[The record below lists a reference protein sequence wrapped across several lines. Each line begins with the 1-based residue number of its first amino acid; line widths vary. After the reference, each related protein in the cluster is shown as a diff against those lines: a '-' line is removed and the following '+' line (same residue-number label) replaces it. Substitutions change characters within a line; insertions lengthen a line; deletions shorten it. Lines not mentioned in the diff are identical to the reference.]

1 MMKKFT
7 IIMLPEHENNILMS
21 LGKARIT
28 HLIEAT
34 GPDFERLREV
44 AKKVDFE
51 ELKGKAEKE
60 LEDAEK
66 GIEEAKARLVGAKG
80 RIACLRALKPD
91 EFKRCLVVGVVP
103 PTLLSGLE
111 EHFNRL
117 GDVTYRTV
125 EISPE
130 EEFLFV
136 FGPDE
141 RRRWVETIFLV
152 YDVKDIFDVL
162 DTGDVLLVLDLEK
175 REETI
180 NQYSEEIEK
189 CEEEI
194 EKLQKLIESDLEP
207 RMHTL
212 ESLQEAPVLR
222 TEMLSVVQGWVPT
235 EKLPEFKE
243 TIGGVEKEI
252 GEQLIVQYEDPSHE
266 EKVPTMMPT
275 IRPKFFDPAVK
286 LTTLRGWPTAHELNP
301 SMVTLLIFSL
311 QFGMMFGDVGQG
323 FIFLILG
330 LILSRKFKRGLASKL
345 GVAFVPMGIMAIFF
359 GFLYGEVFL
368 VEGIIPPL
376 LFSPLHS
383 IMRLFQMVLGI
394 AVLEMSVGL
403 ILGAIN
409 EYKEGNIAGIIGEH
423 GAGGILFF
431 VGLFFM
437 ATEFYISM
445 DFMAIMSHWSFIML
459 MIGLVMAFVEPILS
473 AVIKHKPITF
483 EVVME
488 GMAALLITFIEGLAN
503 FFSFLRI
510 AAFALAH
517 ASLAVAAHSM
527 TDFMGVWGIILMNVI
542 AMSFEFISSS
552 VQALRLLY
560 YEFMGKFY
568 QGTGIPFKSFRVK
581 RGQK

>member
-1 MMKKFT
+1 MKKFT
-7 IIMLPEHENNILMS
+7 IITLPEHENHILVS
-21 LGKARIT
+21 LGKVGIT
-28 HLIEAT
+28 HLLEAT
-34 GPDFERLREV
+34 GPDYERLREV
-44 AKKVDFE
+44 AEEVDFE

-66 GIEEAKARLVGAKG
+66 EIEEAKARQVGTKG

-91 EFKRCLVVGVVP
+91 EFKRCLVVGVVS
-103 PTLLSGLE
+103 PTLLPRLE
-111 EHFNRL
+111 EHLERL

-152 YDVKDIFDVL
+152 FDVKDIFDVL
-162 DTGDVLLVLDLEK
+162 DVGDVLLVLDLEK

-180 NQYSEEIEK
+180 KQY
-189 CEEEI
+189 EEEI
-194 EKLQKLIESDLEP
+194 EKYEEEIDKLQDFIESDLEP
-207 RMHTL
+207 RLRIL
-212 ESLQEAPVLR
+212 ESLHGAPVLR
-222 TEMLSVVQGWVPT
+222 TEMMSVIQGWVPT
-235 EKLPEFKE
+235 DKLPEFKE
-243 TIGGVEKEI
+243 TIGDVEEEI
-252 GEQLIVQYEDPSHE
+252 PSHGE
-266 EKVPTMMPT
+266 EVPTRRPT
-275 IRPKFFDPAVK
+275 IRPKFFDPAVT

-301 SMVTLLIFSL
+301 SMVSLLIFSL
-311 QFGMMFGDVGQG
+311 QFGVMFGDVGQG
-323 FIFLILG
+323 LTFLVLG

-345 GVAFVPMGIMAIFF
+345 GVAFVPMGIFSIFF

-368 VEGIIPPL
+368 VEGIIHPI

-394 AVLEMSVGL
+394 AVLEMSIGL
-403 ILGAIN
+403 ALGAIN
-409 EYKEGNIAGIIGEH
+409 EYKEGNIVGVIGEH

-431 VGLFFM
+431 VGLYFM

-445 DFMAIMSHWSFIML
+445 DFMAIMGHWSFIVL
-459 MIGLVMAFVEPILS
+459 MTGLVMAFVEPILS
-473 AVIKHKPITF
+473 AVIMHKGISF

-527 TDFMGVWGIILMNVI
+527 TDFMGVGGIVLMNVI

-560 YEFMGKFY
+560 YEFMGKFF
-568 QGTGIPFKSFRVK
+568 QGTGTPFKPFRVR

>member
-1 MMKKFT
+1 LMKKFT
-7 IIMLPEHENNILMS
+7 IITLPEHENNILMS
-21 LGKARIT
+21 LGRAGIT
-28 HLIEAT
+28 QLLEAT
-34 GPDFERLREV
+34 GPDYERLREV
-44 AKKVDFE
+44 AKEVDFE

-60 LEDAEK
+60 LEDAETEL
-66 GIEEAKARLVGAKG
+66 EEAKAKLVEAKG
-80 RIACLRALKPD
+80 KIACLRALEPD

-103 PTLLSGLE
+103 PTLLPGLE
-111 EHFNRL
+111 EHLNRL

-130 EEFLFV
+130 ERFLFV

-152 YDVKDIFDVL
+152 FDVKDIFDVL
-162 DTGDVLLVLDLEK
+162 DAVDVLLVLDPEK

-180 NQYSEEIEK
+180 IQYDEEIEK
-189 CEEEI
+189 YDEEI
-194 EKLQKLIESDLEP
+194 KKLQNFIEIELEP
-207 RMHTL
+207 PLRTL
-212 ESLQEAPVLR
+212 ESLRRAPVLR
-222 TEMLSVVQGWVPT
+222 TEMMSVIQGWVPT
-235 EKLPEFKE
+235 DKLPEFKE
-243 TIGGVEKEI
+243 IIGDVEEEI
-252 GEQLIVQYEDPSHE
+252 GVGLIVQYEDPSHGE
-266 EKVPTMMPT
+266 EVPTRRPT
-275 IRPKFFDPAVK
+275 IRPKFFDPAVT

-323 FIFLILG
+323 LTFLVLG

-345 GVAFVPMGIMAIFF
+345 GVAFVPMGIFSIFF

-368 VEGIIPPL
+368 VEGIIHPI

-403 ILGAIN
+403 ALGAIN
-409 EYKEGNIAGIIGEH
+409 EYKEGNIVGVIGEH

-431 VGLFFM
+431 VGLYFM

-445 DFMAIMSHWSFIML
+445 DFMAIMGHWSFIVL
-459 MIGLVMAFVEPILS
+459 MIGLLMAFVEPILS
-473 AVIKHKPITF
+473 AMVMHKEISF

-527 TDFMGVWGIILMNVI
+527 TDFMGVGGIVLMNVI

-560 YEFMGKFY
+560 YEFMGKFF
-568 QGTGIPFKSFRVK
+568 QGTGSPFKPFRV
-581 RGQK
+581 RRVQK

>member
-1 MMKKFT
+1 MKKFT
-7 IIMLPEHENNILMS
+7 IITLPEHEIPILES
-21 LGKARIT
+21 LGKAGIT
-28 HLIEAT
+28 HLLEAT

-44 AKKVDFE
+44 AEEVDFE
-51 ELKGKAEKE
+51 KLKDQAGKELDEAEKE
-60 LEDAEK
+60 
-66 GIEEAKARLVGAKG
+66 IEVAKERLMGTEW
-80 RIACLRALKPD
+80 RLACLSALKPD
-91 EFKRCLVVGVVP
+91 EFKRCLVVGVVEF
-103 PTLLSGLE
+103 TLLPRLE
-111 EHFNRL
+111 EHLNRL
-117 GDVTYRTV
+117 GDVTYSTV
-125 EISPE
+125 EISPDGGL
-130 EEFLFV
+130 LFV

-152 YDVKDIFDVL
+152 FDVKDIYDELGVR
-162 DTGDVLLVLDLEK
+162 DVLLVLDLGK
-175 REETI
+175 RDETI
-180 NQYSEEIEK
+180 KQY
-189 CEEEI
+189 EEERRKYG
-194 EKLQKLIESDLEP
+194 EEVERLQKVMESDLEP
-207 RMHTL
+207 RLRTL
-212 ESLQEAPVLR
+212 ESLQGAPVLR

-243 TIGGVEKEI
+243 TIGDVEEEI
-252 GEQLIVQYEDPSHE
+252 GVGLIVRYEDPSHG
-266 EKVPTMMPT
+266 EKVPTMRPT

-301 SMVTLLIFSL
+301 SMVTLLVFSL

-330 LILSRKFKRGLASKL
+330 LILSRKYKTGLASKL

-359 GFLYGEVFL
+359 GFLYGSVFL
-368 VEGIIPPL
+368 VEGIIHPL

-403 ILGAIN
+403 VMGAIN
-409 EYKEGNIAGIIGEH
+409 EYKEGNIAGVIGEH

-431 VGLFFM
+431 VGLYFM

-445 DFMAIMSHWSFIML
+445 DFMAIMSHWSFIVLML
-459 MIGLVMAFVEPILS
+459 GLVMAFVEPILS
-473 AVIKHKPITF
+473 AVIMHKKISF

-527 TDFMGVWGIILMNVI
+527 TDFMGVGGIILMNVI

-560 YEFMGKFY
+560 YEFMGKFFK
-568 QGTGIPFKSFRVK
+568 GTGTPFKPFRVR
-581 RGQK
+581 RGQN

>member
-7 IIMLPEHENNILMS
+7 IIMLPEHEIPVLES
-21 LGKARIT
+21 LGKAGIT
-28 HLIEAT
+28 HLLEPS

-44 AKKVDFE
+44 AEEVDCE
-51 ELKGKAEKE
+51 ELREKAGKEI
-60 LEDAEK
+60 EDAEK
-66 GIEEAKARLVGAKG
+66 EIEAAKAKLDETGWRL
-80 RIACLRALKPD
+80 ACLRALKPD
-91 EFKRCLVVGVVP
+91 EFKNCLVVGVVEF
-103 PTLLSGLE
+103 TLLPRLE
-111 EHFNRL
+111 EHLKRL

-130 EEFLFV
+130 ESLLFV

-152 YDVKDIFDVL
+152 FDVKDIYDELGVR
-162 DTGDVLLVLDLEK
+162 DVLLVLDLGK

-180 NQYSEEIEK
+180 KKYEEEIK
-189 CEEEI
+189 KYEEEI
-194 EKLQKLIESDLEP
+194 EKVQNFIESDLEP
-207 RMHTL
+207 RLRLL
-212 ESLQEAPVLR
+212 ESLQGAPVLR
-222 TEMLSVVQGWVPT
+222 TEMLSVIQGWVPT

-243 TIGGVEKEI
+243 TIGDVEEEI
-252 GEQLIVQYEDPSHE
+252 GVGLIVRYEDPSHG
-266 EKVPTMMPT
+266 EKVPTRRPT

-301 SMVTLLIFSL
+301 SMVTLLVFSL

-323 FIFLILG
+323 LIFLILG
-330 LILSRKFKRGLASKL
+330 LILSRKFKSGLASKL
-345 GVAFVPMGIMAIFF
+345 GVAFVPMGIMCIVF
-359 GFLYGEVFL
+359 GFLYGSVFL
-368 VEGIIPPL
+368 VEGIIHPL

-403 ILGAIN
+403 VMGAIN
-409 EYKEGNIAGIIGEH
+409 EYKEGNIAGIIGER

-445 DFMAIMSHWSFIML
+445 DFMAITGHWSFIMM

-473 AVIKHKPITF
+473 AVISHKKISF
-483 EVVME
+483 EIVGE
-488 GMAALLITFIEGLAN
+488 GMAAFLITFIEGLCN

-517 ASLAVAAHSM
+517 ACLALAAHALVPI
-527 TDFMGVWGIILMNVI
+527 MGVGGIVLMNII
-542 AMSFEFISSS
+542 AMTFEFVSSS

-568 QGTGIPFKSFRVK
+568 KGTGTPFKPFRVRRK
-581 RGQK
+581 QE

>member
-1 MMKKFT
+1 MKKFT
-7 IIMLPEHENNILMS
+7 IITLPEHENNILMS

-28 HLIEAT
+28 HLLEAT
-34 GPDFERLREV
+34 GPNFEKLREV
-44 AKKVDFE
+44 AKEVDFE

-66 GIEEAKARLVGAKG
+66 ELEEAKAKLVGAKR
-80 RIACLRALKPD
+80 RIACLRTLKPD
-91 EFKRCLVVGVVP
+91 EFKRCLVVGAVS
-103 PTLLSGLE
+103 PTLLPRLE
-111 EHFNRL
+111 EHLERL
-117 GDVTYRTV
+117 GDVSYRTA

-152 YDVKDIFDVL
+152 FDVKDIFDVL
-162 DTGDVLLVLDLEK
+162 ATGDVLLVLDLEK

-180 NQYSEEIEK
+180 NQYGEEIEK
-189 CEEEI
+189 YGEEI

-222 TEMLSVVQGWVPT
+222 TEMLSVVQGWIPT

-243 TIGGVEKEI
+243 TIGGLEKEI

-266 EKVPTMMPT
+266 EHVPTMRPT

-323 FIFLILG
+323 LIFLILG

-368 VEGIIPPL
+368 VEGIIQPL

-403 ILGAIN
+403 VLGAIN

-431 VGLFFM
+431 VGLYFM

-445 DFMAIMSHWSFIML
+445 DFFAIMGHWSFIVL
-459 MIGLVMAFVEPILS
+459 MIGLLMAFVEPILS
-473 AVIKHKPITF
+473 AVIMHKKISF

-527 TDFMGVWGIILMNVI
+527 TDFMGVGGIILMNVI

-560 YEFMGKFY
+560 YEFMGKFFK
-568 QGTGIPFKSFRVK
+568 GTGTPFKPFRVK
-581 RGQK
+581 GGQK

>member
-1 MMKKFT
+1 M
-7 IIMLPEHENNILMS
+7 
-21 LGKARIT
+21 
-28 HLIEAT
+28 
-34 GPDFERLREV
+34 
-44 AKKVDFE
+44 
-51 ELKGKAEKE
+51 
-60 LEDAEK
+60 
-66 GIEEAKARLVGAKG
+66 
-80 RIACLRALKPD
+80 
-91 EFKRCLVVGVVP
+91 
-103 PTLLSGLE
+103 
-111 EHFNRL
+111 
-117 GDVTYRTV
+117 
-125 EISPE
+125 
-130 EEFLFV
+130 
-136 FGPDE
+136 
-141 RRRWVETIFLV
+141 
-152 YDVKDIFDVL
+152 
-162 DTGDVLLVLDLEK
+162 LDLEK

-180 NQYSEEIEK
+180 NQYGEEIEK

-194 EKLQKLIESDLEP
+194 EKLQKLIEIELEP
-207 RMHTL
+207 PLRTF
-212 ESLQEAPVLR
+212 ESLRRAPVLR
-222 TEMLSVVQGWVPT
+222 TEMLSVVQGWIPT

-243 TIGGVEKEI
+243 TIGGLEKEI

-266 EKVPTMMPT
+266 EKVPTMRPT

-323 FIFLILG
+323 LIFLILG

-368 VEGIIPPL
+368 VEGIIQPL

-403 ILGAIN
+403 VLGAIN

-431 VGLFFM
+431 VGLYFM

-445 DFMAIMSHWSFIML
+445 DFFAIMGHWSFIVL
-459 MIGLVMAFVEPILS
+459 MIGLLMAFVEPILS
-473 AVIKHKPITF
+473 AVIMHKKISF

-527 TDFMGVWGIILMNVI
+527 TDFMGVGGIILMNVI

-560 YEFMGKFY
+560 YEFMGKFFK
-568 QGTGIPFKSFRVK
+568 GTGTPFKPFRVK
-581 RGQK
+581 GGQK